1 MVQFNII
8 ATLYLGVEPLE
19 SFWNLVVV
27 ILWLMK
33 LLCIMGDVV
42 RGQLTP

>member
-1 MVQFNII
+1 MVQFNSIV
-8 ATLYLGVEPLE
+8 TLDLGVEPSE

-33 LLCIMGDVV
+33 LLCIMGEVV
-42 RGQLTP
+42 CGQLTP